1 MEGKNLTPLLIFPE
15 GTISS
20 GRHILKFNKGAFYNL
35 FPVKPVIVR
44 NQNTKLDLGVGVHGL
59 ALHLMRCL
67 VYLWH
72 SYEIQQLPILSPNE
86 YMFKNFYTD
95 KTEKWEVFAEVVR
108 DVYSEIGGFQKTDST
123 LKDILEYEAKVL
135 GRENKYKEVKED

>member
-15 GTISS
+15 GTVSS

-35 FPVKPVIVR
+35 FPVKPVIVKSL
-44 NQNTKLDLGVGVHGL
+44 NSKIDLGVGVFGL
-59 ALHLMRCL
+59 GLHYMLCV

-72 SYEIQQLPILSPNE
+72 DYEILQLPILYPND
-86 YMFKNFYTD
+86 YMFKHFYTD

-108 DVYSEIGGFQKTDST
+108 DIYAEIGGFELSDST
-123 LKDILEYEAKVL
+123 LKDVLEYEAKLL
-135 GRENKYKEVKED
+135 GKKVKEFKEE